1 MKATQ
6 KALLIMPFFMHE
18 SAADQLRSLFM
29 EAFLRRLTAEH
40 HYVAEIIKSD
50 ESRQGML
57 GKSYHSKITNVEL
70 VVADLYSNNKNVSIE
85 ATISCLYGINTYL
98 MAPRAL
104 KGEPFRVAAYFGP
117 YVGHTYD
124 DEDVD
129 NAKADMEAFVKLGGT
144 RDEYEGIVRP
154 GSRAFLKFDE
164 WYADSVHNEL
174 SENGFVKTIR
184 GDFERIEKGIFD
196 FGKPLLDEMER
207 SPFSQLF
214 RTDHLMDF
222 EARAEEIWVF
232 ANDITIGIEMDTQKI
247 MLQNL
252 INGKK
257 YKYILPED
265 QSVQD
270 NVTILRRRLR
280 EKLKEKEEEKR
291 IEAFQVCFVP
301 RELVGQEVTMLNPTG
316 GDYRAYLL
324 DIYDDGRYLLRMND
338 NEANRVR
345 NKHNR
350 LWAFDWTLSK
360 KEVDR

>member
-1 MKATQ
+1 MKEKK

-18 SAADQLRSLFM
+18 SAADQFRSLFM
-29 EAFLRRLTAEH
+29 EAFLRRLTAQH
-40 HYVAEIIKSD
+40 DYAPEIIKSD
-50 ESRQGML
+50 ESRQGTL
-57 GKSYHSKITNVEL
+57 GKSYHSKITNVAL
-70 VVADLYSNNKNVSIE
+70 VVADLYSNNKNVAIE

-104 KGEPFRVAAYFGP
+104 RGEAFRVAAYFSP

-129 NAKADMEAFVKLGGT
+129 KAKKSMEASLKLGAT
-144 RDEYEGIVRP
+144 REEYEGIIRP
-154 GSRAFLKFDE
+154 GSQGFAKFDE
-164 WYADSVHNEL
+164 WYTRSIVSEL
-174 SENGFVKTIR
+174 NDNKFIATIR
-184 GDFERIEKGIFD
+184 DDFDRIEKGIFE

-222 EARAEEIWVF
+222 EARADEIWVF
-232 ANDITIGIEMDTQKI
+232 ANDITIGIETETQQI
-247 MLQNL
+247 MIQNL
-252 INGKK
+252 MKGKK
-257 YKYILPED
+257 YKYILPKDEA
-265 QSVQD
+265 VQA
-270 NVTILRRRLR
+270 NVAILRRTLR
-280 EKLKEKEEEKR
+280 EKLKAENAENR
-291 IEAFQVCFVP
+291 IEEFQVCFVP

-324 DIYDDGRYLLRMND
+324 DIYDDARYLLRMND

-360 KEVDR
+360 KEVD